1 MNLKL
6 LIGQGAKM
14 NNLENQAILLGA
26 KLTEIAIRNTTET
39 IINKVSAVKAKKDDK
54 ETINVLE
61 EIINDLIKDKNDLV
75 QVSRAYE
82 EEFIMRKISEDDLVY
97 ITENLIPVLN
107 ELFITL
113 MGFKTIDDED
123 TLKMEEIQSLMKI
136 LHPILSTETLKILQ
150 LLGFDFKSA
159 IGEPLT
165 ELLRNLILSKTIS
178 NNTNMTEI
186 ITPEVVEL
194 LKNKSAFDNFI
205 KFTKGL

>member
-194 LKNKSAFDNFI
+194 LKNKSAFDNFMR
-205 KFTKGL
+205 FTKGL

>member
-1 MNLKL
+1 
-6 LIGQGAKM
+6 M
-14 NNLENQAILLGA
+14 NNLENQAILLGV

-123 TLKMEEIQSLMKI
+123 TLKMEKIQSLMKI

-186 ITPEVVEL
+186 ITPEVVGL
-194 LKNKSAFDNFI
+194 LKNKSTFDNFI

>member
-1 MNLKL
+1 
-6 LIGQGAKM
+6 
-14 NNLENQAILLGA
+14 LENQAILLGA

-54 ETINVLE
+54 ETINILE
-61 EIINDLIKDKNDLV
+61 EIINDLIKDKNDLI

-82 EEFIMRKISEDDLVY
+82 EEFIMRKISEDDLLY

-113 MGFKTIDDED
+113 MGFKSSNSEE
-123 TLKMEEIQSLMKI
+123 TLKMEEIQSLMKV

-150 LLGFDFKSA
+150 LLGFDFKAA

-165 ELLRNLILSKTIS
+165 ELLRSLILSKTVS
-178 NNTNMTEI
+178 ANTNMTEI

-194 LKNKSAFDNFI
+194 LKNKNAFDNFA
-205 KFTKGL
+205 KFMQGV

>member
-6 LIGQGAKM
+6 LIDQGAKM

-61 EIINDLIKDKNDLV
+61 EIINDLIKDKNDLI

-186 ITPEVVEL
+186 ITPEIVEL
-194 LKNKSAFDNFI
+194 LKNKNAFDNFL
-205 KFTKGL
+205 KFAKEL

>member
-1 MNLKL
+1 
-6 LIGQGAKM
+6 M

-61 EIINDLIKDKNDLV
+61 EIINDLIKDKNDLI

-186 ITPEVVEL
+186 ITPEIVEL
-194 LKNKSAFDNFI
+194 LKNKNAFDNFL
-205 KFTKGL
+205 KFAKEL

>member
-1 MNLKL
+1 
-6 LIGQGAKM
+6 M

-54 ETINVLE
+54 ETINILE
-61 EIINDLIKDKNDLV
+61 EIINDLIKDKNDLI

-82 EEFIMRKISEDDLVY
+82 EEFIMRKISEDDLIY

-136 LHPILSTETLKILQ
+136 LHPILSNETLKILQ
-150 LLGFDFKSA
+150 LLGFDFKAA

-165 ELLRNLILSKTIS
+165 ELLRNLILSKTVS
-178 NNTNMTEI
+178 NNTNMTEV

>member
-6 LIGQGAKM
+6 LIDQGAKM

-194 LKNKSAFDNFI
+194 LKNKNAFDNFL
-205 KFTKGL
+205 KFAKEL

>member
-6 LIGQGAKM
+6 LIDQGAKM

-61 EIINDLIKDKNDLV
+61 EIINDLIKDKNDLI

>member
-1 MNLKL
+1 MNLEL
-6 LIGQGAKM
+6 LIDQGAKM

-61 EIINDLIKDKNDLV
+61 EIINDLIKDKNDLI

-186 ITPEVVEL
+186 ITPEIVEL
-194 LKNKSAFDNFI
+194 LKNKNAFDNFL
-205 KFTKGL
+205 KFAKEL

>member
-1 MNLKL
+1 
-6 LIGQGAKM
+6 M

-61 EIINDLIKDKNDLV
+61 EIINDLIKDKNDLI

>member
-107 ELFITL
+107 ENFT
-113 MGFKTIDDED
+113 
-123 TLKMEEIQSLMKI
+123 S
-136 LHPILSTETLKILQ
+136 
-150 LLGFDFKSA
+150 
-159 IGEPLT
+159 
-165 ELLRNLILSKTIS
+165 
-178 NNTNMTEI
+178 
-186 ITPEVVEL
+186 
-194 LKNKSAFDNFI
+194 NFI
-205 KFTKGL
+205 Y

>member
-39 IINKVSAVKAKKDDK
+39 IINKVSAVNAKKDDK

>member
-6 LIGQGAKM
+6 LIGQGVKM

-61 EIINDLIKDKNDLV
+61 EIINDLIKDKNDLI

-113 MGFKTIDDED
+113 MGFKTIVDED

>member
-113 MGFKTIDDED
+113 MGFKTIDDEN
-123 TLKMEEIQSLMKI
+123 TLKIEEIQSLMKI

>member
-194 LKNKSAFDNFI
+194 LKNKSTFDNFI

>member
-61 EIINDLIKDKNDLV
+61 EIINDLIKDKNDLI

-205 KFTKGL
+205 KLTKGL

>member
-1 MNLKL
+1 M
-6 LIGQGAKM
+6 
-14 NNLENQAILLGA
+14 ENQAILLGA
-26 KLTEIAIRNTTET
+26 KLTEIAIRNTAET

-54 ETINVLE
+54 ETINILE
-61 EIINDLIKDKNDLV
+61 EIINDLIKDKNDLI

-82 EEFIMRKISEDDLVY
+82 EEFIMRKISEDDLLY

-113 MGFKTIDDED
+113 MGFKPSDNEEN
-123 TLKMEEIQSLMKI
+123 LKIEEIQSLMKV

-150 LLGFDFKSA
+150 LLGFDFKAA

-165 ELLRNLILSKTIS
+165 ELLRSLILSKAVS
-178 NNTNMTEI
+178 NNTNMTEV

-194 LKNKSAFDNFI
+194 LKNKNAFDNFT
-205 KFTKGL
+205 KFMQGI

>member
-61 EIINDLIKDKNDLV
+61 EIINDLIKDKNDLI

>member
-1 MNLKL
+1 M
-6 LIGQGAKM
+6 
-14 NNLENQAILLGA
+14 ENQAILLGA

-54 ETINVLE
+54 ETINILE
-61 EIINDLIKDKNDLV
+61 EIINDLIKDKNDLI

-82 EEFIMRKISEDDLVY
+82 EEFIMRKISEDDLLY

-113 MGFKTIDDED
+113 MGFKSSNSEE
-123 TLKMEEIQSLMKI
+123 TLKMEEIQSLMKV

-150 LLGFDFKSA
+150 LLGFDFKAA

-165 ELLRNLILSKTIS
+165 ELLRSLILSKTVS
-178 NNTNMTEI
+178 ANTNMTEI

-194 LKNKSAFDNFI
+194 LKNKNAFDNFA
-205 KFTKGL
+205 KFMQGV

>member
-1 MNLKL
+1 
-6 LIGQGAKM
+6 
-14 NNLENQAILLGA
+14 
-26 KLTEIAIRNTTET
+26 
-39 IINKVSAVKAKKDDK
+39 
-54 ETINVLE
+54 
-61 EIINDLIKDKNDLV
+61 
-75 QVSRAYE
+75 
-82 EEFIMRKISEDDLVY
+82 
-97 ITENLIPVLN
+97 
-107 ELFITL
+107 

>member
-1 MNLKL
+1 
-6 LIGQGAKM
+6 M
-14 NNLENQAILLGA
+14 NNLENQAILLGT

-39 IINKVSAVKAKKDDK
+39 IINKVSAVKAKKDNK

-61 EIINDLIKDKNDLV
+61 ETINDLIKDKNDLI

-150 LLGFDFKSA
+150 LLGFDFKAA

-165 ELLRNLILSKTIS
+165 ELLRSLILSKTVS
-178 NNTNMTEI
+178 NNTNMTEV

-194 LKNKSAFDNFI
+194 LKNKNAFDNFI
-205 KFTKGL
+205 KFTKEL

>member
-1 MNLKL
+1 
-6 LIGQGAKM
+6 M

>member
-1 MNLKL
+1 
-6 LIGQGAKM
+6 M

-113 MGFKTIDDED
+113 MGFKTIDDEN
-123 TLKMEEIQSLMKI
+123 TLKIEEIQSLMKI